1 MSLIAISDTSSS
13 SSQWYQVDS
22 SNMNH
27 VVMQLVNH
35 LGNELDIHDIHTH
48 IISVYHLIINE
59 ALTPAPSAPL
69 DLVDSSILVPCV
81 NCLANSLLLLS
92 QHALAHPLLER
103 VTLYSY
109 LEGLV
114 GYCTRTGDVT
124 QVISK
129 FNAAVTDYITA
140 LSSTYS
146 YAEYFPPSEFGV
158 EINGTAVVEGIL
170 GTSVDATITGNFLPL
185 DWSKGNEVGE
195 TILKQLL
202 LSPPTTAGC
211 HTFMD
216 ELERRG
222 LVSGSLRQSFCQSY
236 ADYAVS
242 GSKASR
248 ATWSSNLATL
258 LMLTVRACYESVQC
272 PYDLLLYLPISPINH
287 VPFVV
292 TEGVDE
298 DELEEEFKPFHR
310 QKRELDGIDSPVTM
324 PAAVSDY
331 MDLDSASKRTRYD
344 DSPQEMDEM
353 KAFVD
358 RVATERDA
366 YTRMRVMLSNALDM
380 GVVSNNSGRKV
391 ATAQEVLAS
400 SSSQE
405 VQQVLEA
412 CRLERQRFN
421 VTYSGFKSK

>member
-1 MSLIAISDTSSS
+1 
-13 SSQWYQVDS
+13 
-22 SNMNH
+22 
-27 VVMQLVNH
+27 
-35 LGNELDIHDIHTH
+35 
-48 IISVYHLIINE
+48 
-59 ALTPAPSAPL
+59 
-69 DLVDSSILVPCV
+69 
-81 NCLANSLLLLS
+81 
-92 QHALAHPLLER
+92 
-103 VTLYSY
+103 
-109 LEGLV
+109 
-114 GYCTRTGDVT
+114 
-124 QVISK
+124 
-129 FNAAVTDYITA
+129 
-140 LSSTYS
+140 
-146 YAEYFPPSEFGV
+146 
-158 EINGTAVVEGIL
+158 
-170 GTSVDATITGNFLPL
+170 
-185 DWSKGNEVGE
+185 
-195 TILKQLL
+195 
-202 LSPPTTAGC
+202 
-211 HTFMD
+211 
-216 ELERRG
+216 
-222 LVSGSLRQSFCQSY
+222 
-236 ADYAVS
+236 
-242 GSKASR
+242 
-248 ATWSSNLATL
+248 
-258 LMLTVRACYESVQC
+258 
-272 PYDLLLYLPISPINH
+272 LYLPISPINH

-310 QKRELDGIDSPVTM
+310 QKRELDGIDSPVTV